1 MTLKRAAWAV
11 ALIVATFAGWMLVR
25 PGGPAL
31 TSDFEDLVQTFAAL
45 VAAVA
50 CAAAARRGAGMGRPA
65 WALIAGAC
73 LAWGLSDLARATS
86 LVAQG
91 TELPYPSSTDAG
103 FFAAVPL
110 EVAGVVLF
118 LAATTRVT
126 SLGRAIADGAT
137 VSFCILLIAWAFAYP
152 SSELSEGAALLSFAP
167 PAGDITTGTLLTMA
181 VLRTPRAWRAPYLT
195 LLAGFA
201 ALLVSDIGFG
211 LLNVLGD
218 YVATLLNTGWVLGFL
233 LIAVAALMPMPA
245 AQSTHPEGAIPV
257 WQMAL
262 TWSGLVGVMITGAAV
277 SFLHLPADPAL
288 GYIGVAL
295 GVSLIAGQAVW
306 YIDSNGLLRQ
316 TRDSEKSLRER
327 TNLLQQIFNHAPLGI
342 ARANKDLVII
352 DANPAMQSLLRQP
365 AAALI
370 GSNTTAYLGALAEA
384 GLREMLQ
391 PLIAGDTDTVEG
403 EGEVVRA
410 DGTHVWTQWRS
421 TAVRGAGGDV
431 EYFLAML
438 LDADARHEAERT
450 ALANLEGLERLNRL
464 KSEFVSMVSHE
475 MRTALTG
482 IQGFSEVMQSQ
493 PVTTDEVKEIAGDIN
508 SDAARLN
515 RMITEMLDLDRLES
529 GRTKLHLAPVDLNEL
544 VRQAVLRGAVL
555 SSHHHV
561 VSDLEPRL
569 PPVIGDAD
577 RLFEVVM
584 NLVSNA
590 VKYSPGGQVV
600 LSTCR
605 TPGHVRVS
613 VSDRGQGIA
622 PEFADRLFSRYERY
636 EGNARGV
643 IGTGL
648 GLAICRQVVEMHH
661 GRIWVDSVPGDGST
675 FHFEIPVAPVEVVE
689 KEDLPT
695 AS

>member
-1 MTLKRAAWAV
+1 MTLKKAAWAAAV
-11 ALIVATFAGWMLVR
+11 VVATFAGWMVFR

-31 TSDFEDLVQTFAAL
+31 TNDFEDLVQTFAAL
-45 VAAVA
+45 VAAA
-50 CAAAARRGAGMGRPA
+50 SCAAAARRGAGMGRPA

-73 LAWGLSDLARATS
+73 LAWGLSEVARAAS
-86 LVAQG
+86 LVTQG

-103 FFAAVPL
+103 YFVAVPL

-137 VSFCILLIAWAFAYP
+137 VSLCILLIAWAFAYP
-152 SSELSEGAALLSFAP
+152 SSELSVSAALLSFAP
-167 PAGDITTGTLLTMA
+167 PAGDVTAATLLTMA
-181 VLRTPRAWRAPYLT
+181 VLRTRRAWRGPYLM
-195 LLAGFA
+195 LLAGFG
-201 ALLVSDIGFG
+201 ALLVSDIAFG
-211 LLNVLGD
+211 LLNVLDD

-233 LIAVAALMPMPA
+233 LIALAALMPVPA
-245 AQSTHPEGAIPV
+245 ADSTHSEGAIPI
-257 WQMAL
+257 WQIAL

-295 GVSLIAGQAVW
+295 GVSVIAGQAVW

-316 TRDSEKSLRER
+316 TRDVEKSLRER

-365 AAALI
+365 EAALI
-370 GSNTTAYLGALAEA
+370 GSNTAAYLGASAEA

-391 PLIAGDTDTVEG
+391 PLIAGEKDAVEG
-403 EGEVVRA
+403 EGAVVRA
-410 DGTHVWTQWRS
+410 DGTRVWTQWMA
-421 TAVRGAGGDV
+421 TAVKGAGADV

-438 LDADARHEAERT
+438 VDADARHEAERA

-493 PVTTDEVKEIAGDIN
+493 SVTADEVKEIAGDIN
-508 SDAARLN
+508 SDAVRLN

-529 GRTKLHLAPVDLNEL
+529 GRTKLHVAPVDVNDL
-544 VRQAVLRGAVL
+544 VRQAVLRGSVL
-555 SSHHHV
+555 SSHHQF
-561 VSDLEPRL
+561 VSDLAPHL

-577 RLFEVVM
+577 RLFDVVM

-590 VKYSPGGQVV
+590 VKYSPGGQIMV
-600 LSTCR
+600 STGR

-613 VSDRGQGIA
+613 VSDHGQGIA
-622 PEFADRLFSRYERY
+622 PEFAERLFSRYERY

-675 FHFEIPVAPVEVVE
+675 FHFEIPVAPFEDDG
-689 KEDLPT
+689 DLPR

>member
-1 MTLKRAAWAV
+1 MTFKYAAWAAAFV
-11 ALIVATFAGWMLVR
+11 VATFGGWMLFQ
-25 PGGPAL
+25 PGGAAV
-31 TSDFEDLVQTFAAL
+31 TRDFEDLVQTFAAL
-45 VAAVA
+45 VAAA
-50 CAAAARRGAGMGRPA
+50 SCAAAARRGVGMRRPA
-65 WALIAGAC
+65 WTLIAGAC
-73 LAWGLSDLARATS
+73 LTWALSDLVRATS
-86 LVAQG
+86 LVMRGA
-91 TELPYPSSTDAG
+91 ELPYPSTTDAG
-103 FFAAVPL
+103 FFVAVPL

-137 VSFCILLIAWAFAYP
+137 VSFCVLFISWAFAYP
-152 SSELSEGAALLSFAP
+152 SSKLSEGGALLSFAP
-167 PAGDITTGTLLTMA
+167 PAGDITTGILLTMA
-181 VLRTPRAWRAPYLT
+181 VLRTPSSRRGPYLM

-201 ALLVSDIGFG
+201 ALLLSDVAFGF
-211 LLNVLGD
+211 LNVLGD
-218 YVATLLNTGWVLGFL
+218 YVVSLLNTGWVLGFL
-233 LIAVAALMPMPA
+233 LIALAALMPTPA
-245 AQSTHPEGAIPV
+245 AQSADPEGAIPI
-257 WQMAL
+257 WEMAL
-262 TWSGLVGVMITGAAV
+262 TWSGLVGVMISGAAV
-277 SFLHLPADPAL
+277 SFLHLPGDPAL
-288 GYIGVAL
+288 GYIGAAL

-306 YIDSNGLLRQ
+306 YFDSNGLLQQ
-316 TRDSEKSLRER
+316 TRDAEKSLRAR
-327 TNLLQQIFNHAPLGI
+327 TNLLQQIFNHAPLAI
-342 ARANKDLVII
+342 VRANKDLVII

-370 GSNTTAYLGALAEA
+370 GTNTTAYLGAPAEA
-384 GLREMLQ
+384 ELREMLR
-391 PLIAGDTDTVEG
+391 PLFAGTTDTVDG
-403 EGEVVRA
+403 ESEVVRA
-410 DGTHVWTQWRS
+410 DGTRVWTQWRS
-421 TAVRGAGGDV
+421 TAVRGAGGDI

-438 LDADARHEAERT
+438 LDADARHEAEQ
-450 ALANLEGLERLNRL
+450 AAMANLEGLERLNRL

-493 PVTTDEVKEIAGDIN
+493 PVTADEVREIAGDIN

-529 GRTKLHLAPVDLNEL
+529 GRTKLHLAPVDVNDLI
-544 VRQAVLRGAVL
+544 RQAVLRGSVL
-555 SSHHHV
+555 SAHHQF
-561 VSDLEPRL
+561 VSDLGRHL
-569 PPVIGDAD
+569 PPVMGDAD
-577 RLFEVVM
+577 RLLEVLM

-590 VKYSPGGQVV
+590 VKYSPGGQIV

-613 VSDRGQGIA
+613 VSDHGQGIA

-648 GLAICRQVVEMHH
+648 GLAICRQVLELHR

-675 FHFEIPVAPVEVVE
+675 FHFEIPVAPFEDD
-689 KEDLPT
+689 EDLPP

>member
-1 MTLKRAAWAV
+1 MTFKHAAWAAAV
-11 ALIVATFAGWMLVR
+11 VVATFAGWMLLR
-25 PGGPAL
+25 PGGDAL

-45 VAAVA
+45 AAA
-50 CAAAARRGAGMGRPA
+50 ISCAAAARRGAGMVRSA

-73 LAWGLSDLARATS
+73 LAWGLSDLVRAIS
-86 LVAQG
+86 LLKQG
-91 TELPYPSSTDAG
+91 AELPYPSSTDAG

-137 VSFCILLIAWAFAYP
+137 VSLCILFIAWVFTYP
-152 SSELSEGAALLSFAP
+152 GSQLSGSAAVLSFAP
-167 PAGDITTGTLLTMA
+167 PSGDITTGTLLTMA
-181 VLRTPRAWRAPYLT
+181 VLRTARAWRGPYLM

-201 ALLVSDIGFG
+201 ALLVSDIAFGF
-211 LLNVLGD
+211 LNVLGS
-218 YVATLLNTGWVLGFL
+218 YAATLLNTGWVLGFL
-233 LIAVAALMPMPA
+233 LIALAALMPMA
-245 AQSTHPEGAIPV
+245 AARNTQPEGAIAI

-262 TWSGLVGVMITGAAV
+262 TWSGLAGVMITGAAV
-277 SFLHLPADPAL
+277 SFLHLPGGPAL
-288 GYIGVAL
+288 GYIGAAL

-306 YIDSNGLLRQ
+306 YFDSNGLLHK
-316 TRDSEKSLRER
+316 TRAAEQSLRER

-342 ARANKDLVII
+342 VRANKDLVII
-352 DANPAMQSLLRQP
+352 DANPAMHSLLRQP

-370 GSNTTAYLGALAEA
+370 GTNTTAHLGASTET
-384 GLREMLQ
+384 GLHEMLQ
-391 PLIAGDTDTVEG
+391 PLIAGDTDTIKG
-403 EGEVVRA
+403 EGELVRA
-410 DGTHVWTQWRS
+410 DGTHVWTEWRS
-421 TAVRGAGGDV
+421 RAVRGAGGDI

-438 LDADARHEAERT
+438 LDADVRHAAEQA

-529 GRTKLHLAPVDLNEL
+529 GRMRLRVAPVDVNDL
-544 VRQAVLRGAVL
+544 VHRAELRGAVL
-555 SSHHHV
+555 SSHHQV
-561 VSDLEPRL
+561 VSDLGRHL

-577 RLFEVVM
+577 RLLEVVM

-590 VKYSPGGQVV
+590 VKYSTGGQIV
-600 LSTCR
+600 LSTCQ
-605 TPGHVRVS
+605 TAGQVRVS
-613 VSDRGQGIA
+613 VSDHGQGIA

-648 GLAICRQVVEMHH
+648 GLAICRQVIEMHH
-661 GRIWVDSVPGDGST
+661 GRIWVDSVPGNGST
-675 FHFEIPVAPVEVVE
+675 FNFEIPVAPVAGEE
-689 KEDLPT
+689 GLPP